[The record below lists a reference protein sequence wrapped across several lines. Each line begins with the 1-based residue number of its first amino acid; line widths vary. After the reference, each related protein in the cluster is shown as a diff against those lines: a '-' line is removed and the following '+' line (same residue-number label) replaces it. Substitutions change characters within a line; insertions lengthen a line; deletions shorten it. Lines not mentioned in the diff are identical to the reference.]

1 MASFMEVLQ
10 TIEPLKSKL
19 LYHHLDTGSIFRAI
33 FSCRAANK
41 EVQRI
46 RDRHH

>member
-1 MASFMEVLQ
+1 MASFMD
-10 TIEPLKSKL
+10 EPPKLKL
-19 LYHHLDTGSIFRAI
+19 LYHCLGTGSLFRAI

-41 EVQRI
+41 EVQLV